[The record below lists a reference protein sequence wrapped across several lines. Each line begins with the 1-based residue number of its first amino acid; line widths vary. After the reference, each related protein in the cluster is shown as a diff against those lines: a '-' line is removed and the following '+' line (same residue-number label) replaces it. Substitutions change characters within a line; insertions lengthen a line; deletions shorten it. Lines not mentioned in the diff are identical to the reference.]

1 MVNTPKNRTA
11 STELTRKV
19 VDKVSAE
26 LETSYV
32 SPCFFRMVL
41 DTEFSRP
48 PYELTKVPAIYNPF
62 SPYR

>member
-1 MVNTPKNRTA
+1 MSRVCLPSQDLAIAHTSDTHLGDPYGHPESKTA
-11 STELTRKV
+11 LRKV

-41 DTEFSRP
+41 DT
-48 PYELTKVPAIYNPF
+48 
-62 SPYR
+62 